1 MEVTSRAIFIDKYFH
16 PRFIGME
23 RSFFFLFFFQKN
35 ESRERRSGRMS
46 YIFFF
51 FSRIANPITFEQ
63 VEQTRLRDKTVGR
76 VNKGRPRARV
86 NEGAT
91 RDKRSPQ
98 RSKPRLTI
106 PRHANRSRNEHSLPF
121 VNRSYLNASPIS
133 SLPRR
138 IRCSL
143 VALSIAAYFF

>member
-51 FSRIANPITFEQ
+51 FFTNRKSNYFRTSRTN
-63 VEQTRLRDKTVGR
+63 TV
-76 VNKGRPRARV
+76 KG
-86 NEGAT
+86 
-91 RDKRSPQ
+91 
-98 RSKPRLTI
+98 
-106 PRHANRSRNEHSLPF
+106 
-121 VNRSYLNASPIS
+121 
-133 SLPRR
+133 
-138 IRCSL
+138 
-143 VALSIAAYFF
+143 